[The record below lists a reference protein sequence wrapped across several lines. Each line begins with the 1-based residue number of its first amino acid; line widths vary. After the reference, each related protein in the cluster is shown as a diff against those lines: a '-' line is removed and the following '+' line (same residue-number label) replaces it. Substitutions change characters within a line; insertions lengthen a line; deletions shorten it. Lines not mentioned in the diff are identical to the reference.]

1 MKSLLRRILESE
13 DDFNSLYHKKNKW
26 VDIQGLEKKILSKN
40 LFDLVQHAYKDIGGH
55 FEIKSP
61 DDLLQ
66 YQFIKA
72 EDVDDDPEADVMQVY
87 KKTPA
92 GIKSIVAG
100 QDGSSEAKR
109 ELLSTQAKN
118 LFKPGVYSEVSGK
131 LAEIYLNKFKVPFVN
146 SKEEV
151 EEILRKPVKWI
162 GDGWYERN
170 VSGAGNHKK
179 ILVGRPKL

>member
-87 KKTPA
+87 KKNSCGNKINSCRTRWFFRSKERIIKYS
-92 GIKSIVAG
+92 GKKSI
-100 QDGSSEAKR
+100 
-109 ELLSTQAKN
+109 
-118 LFKPGVYSEVSGK
+118 
-131 LAEIYLNKFKVPFVN
+131 
-146 SKEEV
+146 
-151 EEILRKPVKWI
+151 
-162 GDGWYERN
+162 
-170 VSGAGNHKK
+170 
-179 ILVGRPKL
+179 